1 MKGIIRLLTILLLVA
16 IALPVFAN
24 GGSDEEMMEET
35 GEVVL
40 SFPTFWVGQ
49 DSKSG
54 PLASLLEAFNNEHT
68 GEIKVLLEPNPDT
81 DGYRDKLNTQLSS
94 GNAPD
99 VFVFNPDPTSFQYYD
114 SDILMDFTDDLQGA
128 WRDNFVE
135 SYIIDSTKGGKT
147 KSVPYEIGITP
158 IWYNS
163 DLFKQ
168 VGVNSFPATM
178 DEFWA
183 AADKLKAAGI
193 VPGSQMTGGSN
204 AWTSMLWYSHIMGS
218 LGGPDVWSKPLTD
231 PVYVQ
236 GAEVLKMLFADGNT
250 TRDAV
255 GGDAGVSGGH
265 YLAEDTA
272 TFINGPWYI
281 GRIRGD
287 APEVHAAT
295 KLAAAP
301 KIGEYAGHQIGFM
314 LSNLAAGNTDSPR
327 KRAAVVTFMKYMTE
341 PDNVK
346 MVSESAGSLF
356 AVKYELGADADPL
369 QREFVRAASD
379 ATFAIGHFQSQ
390 VDVSVI
396 QEFGQALAAMA
407 LGEATAEEFMQM
419 LIDAQ

>member
-1 MKGIIRLLTILLLVA
+1 MKGIVRALALLLMVA
-16 IALPVFAN
+16 LALPVFAN
-24 GGSDEEMMEET
+24 GGDDAVMEET
-35 GEVVL
+35 GEIVL

-54 PLASLLEAFNNEHT
+54 PLATLLETFNNENA
-68 GEIKVLLEPNPDT
+68 GEIKVVLEPNPDT

-94 GNAPD
+94 GKAPD
-99 VFVFNPDPTSFQYYD
+99 IFVFNPDPTTFQYYD
-114 SDILMDFTDDLQGA
+114 SDILFDFTDEMTGA
-128 WRDNFVE
+128 WRDSFVE
-135 SYIIDSTKGGKT
+135 SYVLDSTKGGRL

-158 IWYNS
+158 VWYNS
-163 DLFKQ
+163 DLFAQ
-168 VGVNSFPATM
+168 AGVSEFPATWDAFM
-178 DEFWA
+178 D
-183 AADKLKAAGI
+183 AADKLKANGI

-204 AWTSMLWYSHIMGS
+204 AWTSMLWFSHIMGS

-231 PVYVQ
+231 PVYVE
-236 GAEVLKMLFADGNT
+236 GAEYLKQLYADGNT

-265 YLAEDTA
+265 YLAGDTA

-287 APEVHAAT
+287 APEIHAAT
-295 KLAAAP
+295 KLADAP
-301 KIGEYAGHQIGFM
+301 QVGDYYGHQIGFM

-327 KRAAVVTFMKYMTE
+327 RRAAVVKFMKFMTE
-341 PDNVK
+341 PANVQ

-356 AVKYELGADADPL
+356 AVKFELGADADPL

-390 VDVSVI
+390 VDVAVI

-407 LGEATAEEFMQM
+407 LDEATPEEFVQM